1 MAVAPVNL
9 LRRLERSGETLA
21 VAESL
26 TGGLLTNAFITVPGA
41 STVVRGGVIAYAT
54 DLKNTL
60 LGVDADLL
68 AQRGAVD
75 GQVAEQMAAGVRSRL
90 GATYGL
96 STTGVAGPDPQ
107 DGHEVGT
114 VYLGLAHPGGC
125 RHARVH
131 LVGDRSEIRAGSVVE
146 ALQLLAKAL
155 PEA

>member
-1 MAVAPVNL
+1 MTPTSL

-21 VAESL
+21 LAESL
-26 TGGLLTNAFITVPGA
+26 TGGLLADAFITVSGA
-41 STVVRGGVIAYAT
+41 SAVVRGGVIAYAT

-60 LGVDADLL
+60 LAVDADLL

-75 GQVAEQMAAGVRSRL
+75 GQVAEQMAAGVQTRL

-107 DGHEVGT
+107 DGHDVGT

-125 RHARVH
+125 IHARAH
-131 LVGDRSEIRAGSVVE
+131 LTGDRAEIRAGAVVE
-146 ALQLLAKAL
+146 ALHLLAKTL
-155 PEA
+155 PKA